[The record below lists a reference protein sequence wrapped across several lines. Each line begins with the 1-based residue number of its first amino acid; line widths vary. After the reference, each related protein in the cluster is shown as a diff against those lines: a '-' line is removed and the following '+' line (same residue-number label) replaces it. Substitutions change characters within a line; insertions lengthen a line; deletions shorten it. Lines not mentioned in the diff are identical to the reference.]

1 MAKKAGVSVNTV
13 SRVLNNRGYISDKT
27 RKKVQDAIEEL
38 NYIPNQV
45 ARNLYKNKTN
55 LIGLVIPDISHPFFS
70 KISKCIEKDLYL
82 KDYKMIL
89 CNATENSE
97 KEKEYLTM
105 LQENKVDGTIIGSHT
120 LDTDFYTKIRSPIV
134 ALDRNLSD
142 DIPVIA
148 SNHAQGGRL
157 AAEKLIKNGC
167 KHVLQVMG
175 ARKVDTPSNERHDE
189 FEKVMNENGVK
200 CTSIELEWNKFSF
213 SDYENVSKRILKEFP
228 DVDGI
233 FSVDLVAA
241 SIIKYAKKENR
252 KIPEDLKIVGY
263 DGTDIS
269 KIVTPSITTIRQPFE
284 LISSR
289 TVDILDCLIKKEKNV
304 PLKNIFDVELVEGET
319 TL

>member
-1 MAKKAGVSVNTV
+1 MSVNTV

-27 RKKVQDAIEEL
+27 RQKVEGAIEEL

-70 KISKCIEKDLYL
+70 KIAKFLEKDLYL

-105 LQENKVDGTIIGSHT
+105 LQENKVDGIIIGSHT
-120 LDTDFYTKIRSPIV
+120 LETEFYTKIRSPIV
-134 ALDRNLSD
+134 ALDRYLSD
-142 DIPVIA
+142 SIPVIS

-157 AAEKLIKNGC
+157 AAEKLIESGC
-167 KHVLQVMG
+167 KNVLQVVG
-175 ARKVDTPSNERHDE
+175 SRKVDTPSNERHVE
-189 FEKVMNENGVK
+189 FEKMMKENGIK
-200 CTSIELEWNKFSF
+200 CNSVELEWNKFNF
-213 SDYENVSKRILKEFP
+213 SDYESVSKYILEEYP

-233 FSVDLVAA
+233 FSVDLVAS
-241 SIIKYAKKENR
+241 SIIKYAQKKNIQ
-252 KIPEDLKIVGY
+252 IPEELKVVGY

-269 KIVTPSITTIRQPFE
+269 QIVNPSITTIRQPFE
-284 LISSR
+284 LISSSS
-289 TVDILDCLIKKEKNV
+289 VDILDRLIKKEKGI
-304 PLKNIFDVELVEGET
+304 PLKNIFDVQLIEGET